1 MWQLTW
7 RLENGTLGAYPPT
20 ADKEC
25 VEAWVKALNKS
36 NPLMDHWM
44 VEVEDI
50 EPDTEDSVITE
61 IK

>member
-7 RLENGTLGAYPPT
+7 RLENGTIGNGQPT

-25 VEAWVKALNKS
+25 VEAWVKTLNKS
-36 NPLMDHWM
+36 NPLMKHWM
-44 VEVEDI
+44 VEVEDV
-50 EPDTEDSVITE
+50 EPDTDSVVTE